1 MYDFEGI
8 QRTGCIT
15 TENEQRRSEKKKKSK
30 KFERFLL
37 SVPFTFPGIIVCFC
51 QCLIKQR
58 EIISNE
64 QNNYIFNIAMLE
76 V

>member
-1 MYDFEGI
+1 MTLRAYRELVVSLLRMNKEDL
-8 QRTGCIT
+8 R
-15 TENEQRRSEKKKKSK
+15 KKKSK
-30 KFERFLL
+30 NFERFLL
-37 SVPFTFPGIIVCFC
+37 SVLFTFPGIIVCFC